1 MSFSCDA
8 IYRREYAVSIRLE
21 RLLIVSFLVVAVASC
36 GGGPV
41 KELDGAMGTI
51 PIFSPASLKERA
63 TAHTSDVISDPMK
76 FSTYTW
82 HLESTM
88 SPIVIDAFYT
98 AQWPSASRIEEDGD
112 VMFHNPPLPEGDA
125 PLGEGVHVTIHSTQE
140 GGKTQFEISEDV
152 FARRRS

>member
-1 MSFSCDA
+1 MTPLSGGST
-8 IYRREYAVSIRLE
+8 VSIRYE
-21 RLLIVSFLVVAVASC
+21 RLLIVILLVVAVASC
-36 GGGPV
+36 GGPV
-41 KELDGAMGTI
+41 KELDGALGTI

-88 SPIVIDAFYT
+88 SPAVIDAFYA
-98 AQWPSASRIEEDGD
+98 AQWPSATRIEEDGD
-112 VMFHNPPLPEGDA
+112 VMFHNPPLPEGEA